1 MIYVYVVV
9 IETFVG
15 FFTHHLN
22 YNQRIGTQYKS
33 LLIEMSCFMVAWC
46 WKIMS
51 LPLVNDEQKYDAKD
65 N

>member
-1 MIYVYVVV
+1 MCVVV
-9 IETFVG
+9 TENCIG

-22 YNQRIGTQYKS
+22 YNQWIETQYKS

-46 WKIMS
+46 WKIIS
-51 LPLVNDEQKYDAKD
+51 LPVVNDEQKYDAKD